1 MTYCCDCYYYRE
13 DREGG
18 GCYEPDRPVNKR
30 AVGWLSP
37 ACNKAKPKEDKTMDQ
52 EKKTC
57 TKCGRELP
65 LSEFS
70 RNRYGLLSVCKT
82 CCKEGRLASRKK
94 PEPADSA
101 ILRIPKTESQID
113 TRFFFGNVPD
123 EELVAELRNRGYE
136 VTCTKTITL

>member
-37 ACNKAKPKEDKTMDQ
+37 VCKMFKPKNQMKT
-52 EKKTC
+52 EEAKICK
-57 TKCGRELP
+57 KCGRELP
-65 LSEFS
+65 LSHFS

-82 CCKEGRLASRKK
+82 CCKEGRLASLKK
-94 PEPADSA
+94 KHGPADSA
-101 ILRIPKTESQID
+101 ILRIPKTESQVD